1 MSYKYAYKKYVNM
14 KAIFVKFEKMYNV
27 YIQNATD
34 LRPYFVEKFHEG
46 IIYHECY
53 SDV

>member
-1 MSYKYAYKKYVNM
+1 MSYKYAYKKYVNV
-14 KAIFVKFEKMYNV
+14 KAIFVKSDRMYNV

>member
-1 MSYKYAYKKYVNM
+1 MSYKYAYKKYVNV
-14 KAIFVKFEKMYNV
+14 KAIFVKSDRMYNAC
-27 YIQNATD
+27 IQNATD